1 MDKMKMSEGQIRI
14 ERIRVKDL
22 VTFAADYI
30 KGAKPGTFI
39 PITIQRAESQAK
51 NPLVDPD
58 NVGLLVAFL
67 EEEVVGYFGMLPMK
81 LVYGT
86 GSSIVWYFTG
96 WNVAEKVRGKGV
108 GRLLM
113 REAISLD
120 QDYILAA
127 SKFGRKASAQTG
139 LVSLPIWNFVRI
151 NLNRIWHYNPFT
163 LTLRASRKVA
173 SLFRKNLNIEK
184 SATFFNSIFISLF
197 GWVGRPVLN
206 TILLVPYRNLFQE
219 LTLRRVER
227 VRDGELINKA
237 QKPTICFYRGT
248 RVVNWMLSQPWVL
261 PPGQSPT
268 EKMEYYFAD
277 TRPGFEYLPYEVYS
291 QGKYQ
296 GFIVLQYS
304 NNGREK
310 HLKVLDVDLPDIAWI
325 MPIAL
330 KVGADIGVEFYEMNA
345 DYASGLKGK
354 LLGCLLIDVRKRI
367 YQYYAA
373 SEDSPLIKYGEE
385 IHFDL
390 TDGDFSFT

>member
-1 MDKMKMSEGQIRI
+1 MDNTNMSEDQIRI

-22 VTFAADYI
+22 PTFAADYI
-30 KGAKPGTFI
+30 KGVRPGTFI

-67 EEEVVGYFGMLPMK
+67 GEEVVGYFGMLPMK

-86 GSSIVWYFTG
+86 GSSTVWYFTG

-113 REAISLD
+113 REAISLN

-127 SKFGRKASAQTG
+127 SKFGRKASAQSG
-139 LVSLPIWNFVRI
+139 LVSLPIWNFVRL

-163 LTLRASRKVA
+163 LTLRAFRKIA
-173 SLFRKNLNIEK
+173 TLFRKNLNIEK
-184 SATFFNSIFISLF
+184 PSIFFNSIFISLF
-197 GWVGRPVLN
+197 GWIGRPILN

-219 LTLRRVER
+219 LTLQRVER
-227 VRDGELINKA
+227 VKDGDLKNEVQKPKIRFYRDGV
-237 QKPTICFYRGT
+237 
-248 RVVNWMLSQPWVL
+248 VVNWMLSQPWVL

-268 EKMEYYFAD
+268 EDMEYYFAD
-277 TRPGFEYLPYEVYS
+277 TRPSFEYLPYEVYS
-291 QGKYQ
+291 HGAYK

-304 NNGREK
+304 HNGKEK
-310 HLKVLDVDLPDIAWI
+310 RLKVLDVDLPEIAWI

-330 KVGADIGVEFYEMNA
+330 KVGADIGVDFYEMNA
-345 DYASGLKGK
+345 DYASGLNEK
-354 LLGCLLIDVRKRI
+354 LLGRLLIDVRKRI

-385 IHFDL
+385 ISFDI

>member
-1 MDKMKMSEGQIRI
+1 MDNMNMSEDSIRI
-14 ERIRVKDL
+14 KRIRVKDL
-22 VTFAADYI
+22 PTFAANYI
-30 KGAKPGTFI
+30 KGVKPGTFI

-67 EEEVVGYFGMLPMK
+67 GEEVVGYFGMLPMK

-86 GSSIVWYFTG
+86 GSSTVWYFTG
-96 WNVAEKVRGKGV
+96 WNVADKVRGKGV

-113 REAISLD
+113 REAISLN

-127 SKFGRKASAQTG
+127 SKFGRKASAQSG

-151 NLNRIWHYNPFT
+151 TLNRIWHYNPFT
-163 LTLRASRKVA
+163 LTLRVSRKVA
-173 SLFRKNLNIEK
+173 SLFGKNLNIEK
-184 SATFFNSIFISLF
+184 PSTFFNSIFISLF

-206 TILLVPYRNLFQE
+206 AILLAPYRNLFQE
-219 LTLRRVER
+219 LTLQRVKR
-227 VRDGELINKA
+227 VRDGELKNKS
-237 QKPTICFYRGT
+237 QKPTICFYRDT

-268 EKMEYYFAD
+268 EEMEYYFAD
-277 TRPGFEYLPYEVYS
+277 TRLGFEYLPYEVYS
-291 QGKYQ
+291 HGEYK

-304 NNGREK
+304 YNGREK
-310 HLKVLDVDLPDIAWI
+310 RLKVLDVDLPEISWI
-325 MPIAL
+325 LPIAL
-330 KVGADIGVEFYEMNA
+330 KVGAEIGIDFYEMNA
-345 DYASGLKGK
+345 DYAFVLKGK
-354 LLGCLLIDVRKRI
+354 LLGRMLIDVRKRI

-385 IHFDL
+385 IYFDH

>member
-1 MDKMKMSEGQIRI
+1 MSEGQIRI

-58 NVGLLVAFL
+58 KVGLLVAFL
-67 EEEVVGYFGMLPMK
+67 GEEVVGYFGMLPMK

-86 GSSIVWYFTG
+86 GSSTVWYFTG

-113 REAISLD
+113 REAISLN

-127 SKFGRKASAQTG
+127 SKFGRKASAQSG
-139 LVSLPIWNFVRI
+139 LVSLPIWKFVRI
-151 NLNRIWHYNPFT
+151 NLNHIWYFNPFT
-163 LTLRASRKVA
+163 LILRAFRKIA
-173 SLFRKNLNIEK
+173 TLFRKNLNIEK
-184 SATFFNSIFISLF
+184 PSIFFNSIFISLF
-197 GWVGRPVLN
+197 GWIGRPILSA
-206 TILLVPYRNLFQE
+206 ILLAPYRNLFQE

-227 VRDGELINKA
+227 VREGELKNKA
-237 QKPTICFYRGT
+237 QKPTICFYRDT

-268 EKMEYYFAD
+268 EEMEYYFAD

-291 QGKYQ
+291 HGEYE
-296 GFIVLQYS
+296 GFIVLQFS
-304 NNGREK
+304 NNGKEK
-310 HLKVLDVDLPDIAWI
+310 RLKVLDVDLPENAWI
-325 MPIAL
+325 MPIAF
-330 KVGADIGVEFYEMNA
+330 KIGADIRVDYYEMNT
-345 DYASGLKGK
+345 DYAMSLKEK
-354 LLGCLLIDVRKRI
+354 LLGRLLIDVRKRI
-367 YQYYAA
+367 YQYFAA

-385 IHFDL
+385 ISFDL